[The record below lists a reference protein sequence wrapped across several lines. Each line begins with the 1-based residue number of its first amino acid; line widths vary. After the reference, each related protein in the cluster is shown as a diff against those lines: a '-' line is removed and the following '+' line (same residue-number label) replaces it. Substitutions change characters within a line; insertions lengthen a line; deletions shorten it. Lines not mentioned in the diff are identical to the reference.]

1 MNVSRIYELSP
12 TNRQKSFGGKAQ
24 VIVCEDGTEILQSYQ
39 TQMVKREPGGRL
51 VRLSNFWSA
60 TTGRHIK
67 AFCNCNKA
75 EFQNLPTE

>member
-39 TQMVKREPGGRL
+39 TLMVKREPGGRL
-51 VRLSNFWSA
+51 VRLSDFWSA
-60 TTGRHIK
+60 TTGS
-67 AFCNCNKA
+67 
-75 EFQNLPTE
+75 P